1 MDQDAIRAQLDR
13 LRAGFAAELPQ
24 RLAQADALLAA
35 LRAGDGEALTGLR
48 MIVHRLHGTGGTMG
62 FAALSD
68 AAAALEA
75 TLDACLRPAPPA
87 GGCRRDRGRAGGGEG
102 GGLTVLRR
110 PRPPRSRR

>member
-35 LRAGDGEALTGLR
+35 LAGRRRRGPDGAADDR
-48 MIVHRLHGTGGTMG
+48 PPPAWHRRHHG

-75 TLDACLRPAPPA
+75 TLDACLKA
-87 GGCRRDRGRAGGGEG
+87 GAAGPEDVAAIAA
-102 GGLTVLRR
+102 GLAGVKAAA
-110 PRPPRSRR
+110 